1 MENLRNSIWG
11 YHKQDVRDLIF
22 EKDIIIDSQRKDI
35 EYMRAENARLSQQNT
50 QKSANNANI
59 IAKKHNNYKNLRAI
73 ELEQDHLNLQK
84 ELQ

>member
-1 MENLRNSIWG
+1 MENIRNSIWG

-35 EYMRAENARLSQQNT
+35 EYLRAENARLSRQNT
-50 QKSANNANI
+50 QKSANNANLN
-59 IAKKHNNYKNLRAI
+59 AKKHNNYNNLRAI
-73 ELEQDHLNLQK
+73 KLEQDHLDLQK